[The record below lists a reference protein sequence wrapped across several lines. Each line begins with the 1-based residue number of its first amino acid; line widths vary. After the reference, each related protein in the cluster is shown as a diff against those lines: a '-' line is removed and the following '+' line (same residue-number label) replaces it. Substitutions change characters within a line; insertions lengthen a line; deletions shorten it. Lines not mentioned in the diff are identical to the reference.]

1 MFVYDLFFYLKPEF
15 EDYLITDYLCSLSG
29 NNQIIF
35 ETINISGTDNMR
47 IVRVTVP
54 YEDSLDEKYSPK
66 ANTLLQKSFLF
77 FVNSKVF

>member
-47 IVRVTVP
+47 IVRVTVRTRILSTKNIMT
-54 YEDSLDEKYSPK
+54 Y
-66 ANTLLQKSFLF
+66 TQKKHYNGFHLI
-77 FVNSKVF
+77 